1 MRTFALNIPSPLL
14 TNPMNGINTAELLPT
29 VGALEE
35 KIARLI
41 ALNRSIRGRNEFL
54 EAEYDDLNKELRL
67 LRTTFAMREQELL
80 EEIDTLRRSAE
91 QHTDALRQKQHDLT
105 QYVRIVAQLVESIH
119 QQPLQ

>member
-1 MRTFALNIPSPLL
+1 
-14 TNPMNGINTAELLPT
+14 MNGINTAELLPT